1 MARVHNKHHNT
12 APKDAVYIGRGSPWG
27 NLFIIGKPHPHTGK
41 PMTRDD
47 VCDLF
52 ESKILPTLDLAPLQG
67 KDLVCFCK
75 PKRCHGDSLLL
86 KANGESMH
94 IQIRGTSGSGKST
107 IIRHIIDWIDP
118 SNLKPH
124 YRDRSIPYYYSWG
137 KIRIVGPYVRP
148 SGGLDVLGKEER
160 RLANLFELY
169 KQFHDEG
176 CIVLSEGI
184 MQAEDVKWTT
194 QLLDYGVPLR
204 IIYMDTDLDTCI
216 ERIIQRRL
224 EAGNT
229 KDFSEDNT
237 RNRHEVIR
245 RSRLRLLQ
253 YRRENECDLKM
264 FLLNGQSSV
273 EWIKSQ
279 IGG

>member
-1 MARVHNKHHNT
+1 
-12 APKDAVYIGRGSPWG
+12 
-27 NLFIIGKPHPHTGK
+27 
-41 PMTRDD
+41 
-47 VCDLF
+47 
-52 ESKILPTLDLAPLQG
+52 
-67 KDLVCFCK
+67 
-75 PKRCHGDSLLL
+75 
-86 KANGESMH
+86 MH

-204 IIYMDTDLDTCI
+204 IIYMDTDLDICI

-245 RSRLRLLQ
+245 RSRSRLLQ

-264 FLLNGQSSV
+264 FLLDGQSSV